1 VEHYLDYQKSRHA
14 SRRVTPDVARRQ
26 VKSAFQPDGPT
37 ASVRSGSRVAISARL
52 RVRRSASKHAEA
64 YLLIDGY
71 LIAYGCES
79 IRERLRHVCSPPV
92 ADGLEAVRPV
102 VERVPDDKRS
112 PVCLREE
119 TGGDGLGDAL
129 IDGANRLKPLVH
141 IERSELVAV
150 GGDAGMRPDRLRVN
164 EQAAGDEGGVD
175 VAQGVHDALQRDAS
189 QRPAAEPD
197 VEALAREVERL
208 GVVDG
213 EADPLALLARQCTRD
228 AATFSVLG
236 SNA

>member
-1 VEHYLDYQKSRHA
+1 
-14 SRRVTPDVARRQ
+14 
-26 VKSAFQPDGPT
+26 
-37 ASVRSGSRVAISARL
+37 
-52 RVRRSASKHAEA
+52 
-64 YLLIDGY
+64 LLIDGY

-102 VERVPDDKRS
+102 VERVPDDERS
-112 PVCLREE
+112 PVCLPEE